1 MKDHIQKI
9 LPLQKEIE
17 TTRILKK
24 SISANRALERAESVN
39 FIVDNV
45 FRGEL

>member
-1 MKDHIQKI
+1 MTPFKI

-17 TTRILKK
+17 TTQILKK
-24 SISANRALERAESVN
+24 SISANCALERCESVN

-45 FRGEL
+45 FRGE